1 MNSFTRLGRF
11 LLVALALSGGAWRLQ
26 AADSRVVALSS
37 RGVVRPGMD
46 TLIAGFVI
54 DGSAPKDVLIRGVGP
69 TLAQAG
75 IREALQ
81 QVRLQVFDRTG
92 KVIATNEKWDGSLT
106 DAFKMVGASALTPGS
121 NDAALRLTLSPG
133 VYTAHVSTVNS
144 PRGVALAEVYEMDS
158 ASRLMALSTRAR
170 VESGEGVLIS
180 GLVVTGG
187 NRRVLVRAVGP
198 GLIAQGVEGVLADPM
213 VSVID
218 RHGATIAS
226 NEDWEDNNNGGVVSA
241 LGTSVGAF
249 PLQAG
254 SKDAAMAIEL
264 PQGVYTIHVKGT
276 GGGTGVALLE
286 VYDLTGKVEE
296 QNAPSGYSGYTA
308 SALSWSREAVD
319 ARLGPTFEQLNPGA
333 PDDRPTLF
341 TRESR
346 MPPAKYYVRIK
357 PYELGGEAES
367 DGDYWSETGQVG
379 YVPDDPVNDPGLDR
393 VQLYAYYNKVFA
405 ISPRFDWPSGKP
417 HPDPQTREP
426 HYVQLNGGT
435 IPMQPVAMVRGYG
448 MQQNEQVMVYRDGL
462 FAVAGMQTSRSGKER
477 PYPGFKFPAHKV
489 PRAIT
494 VTTSNEFALVVVW
507 DTQRNI
513 GQLAVVAMEG
523 KYLPFHTWP
532 YMGLPNQGSFSDFK
546 LLGYIDLPMKS
557 PNAISAAS
565 NGLWQGPSST
575 NGKVLSQ
582 IDLGLDSAR
591 KNIYSG
597 AWKSVVATAGYALV
611 SSTEDNKAVIVDLTA
626 LFSYMRESYLSSA
639 ESYQATLAARGA
651 APEQFPQ
658 TFDVRPA
665 TKPTVIWQG
674 TFNQPTTV
682 LAGFEVDRW
691 SKDRYKGYVAT
702 RDGTIHILDTSP
714 IMARNSWEVRGK
726 LEQIG
731 TVKVGRNP
739 VSMVF
744 ARRKESGLPL
754 LPNADNGEQR
764 APDPYNNLFYV
775 ACRGERS
782 VDTVVTWHGQGA
794 MYRRIK
800 DSRMG
805 DPVAVSTAVRGNIL
819 TVADFRG
826 KKILSFRIGTLKDL
840 RNNVSYP
847 PGDPNYGYEFAGEL
861 PLEGSPFLITS
872 ANLN

>member
-1 MNSFTRLGRF
+1 M
-11 LLVALALSGGAWRLQ
+11 
-26 AADSRVVALSS
+26 
-37 RGVVRPGMD
+37 
-46 TLIAGFVI
+46 IAGFVI
-54 DGSAPKDVLIRGVGP
+54 NGSAPKDVLIRGVGP
-69 TLAQAG
+69 TLGEAG
-75 IREALQ
+75 VKGALGAL
-81 QVRLQVFDRTG
+81 RLQVFDRTG
-92 KVIATNEKWDGSLT
+92 KVIATNDQWDPSLAG
-106 DAFKMVGASALTPGS
+106 AFKQVGASSLAAGS
-121 NDAALRLTLSPG
+121 RDTALRLTLAPG
-133 VYTAHVSTVNS
+133 VYTAHVTAVNS
-144 PRGVALAEVYEMDS
+144 PHGVALAEVYEMDG

-170 VESGEGVLIS
+170 VEADEGVLIS
-180 GLVVTGG
+180 GLVVKESS
-187 NRRVLVRAVGP
+187 RRVLIRAVGP
-198 GLIAQGVEGVLADPM
+198 GLQAQGVTEFLQDPN
-213 VSVID
+213 VAIINRQGTTV
-218 RHGATIAS
+218 AS
-226 NEDWEDNNNGGVVSA
+226 NDNWSESDKDGLLSKAAASA
-241 LGTSVGAF
+241 GAF
-249 PLQAG
+249 PLESG
-254 SKDAAMAIEL
+254 SKDAALVAEL
-264 PQGVYTIHVKGT
+264 PAGAYTVHVKGA

-286 VYDLTGKVEE
+286 VYDLSDKVAA
-296 QNAPSGYSGYTA
+296 QNEPSGYSGYSA
-308 SALSWSREAVD
+308 SALSWSKEAVD

-333 PDDRPTLF
+333 ADDRPTLF
-341 TRESR
+341 SNVSK
-346 MPPAKYYVRIK
+346 MAPAKYYVRIK
-357 PYELGGEAES
+357 PYELGTEPAS

-379 YVPDDPVNDPGLDR
+379 YVPDDPAGDPGLDR

-405 ISPRFDWPSGKP
+405 ISPRLDWGSGTP
-417 HPDPQTREP
+417 HPDPQTRES
-426 HYVQLNGGT
+426 HYVNLNGGT
-435 IPMQPVAMVRGYG
+435 RPSQPVAMVRSYG

-462 FAVAGMQTSRSGKER
+462 FAVAGMQTSRAGKER
-477 PYPGFKFPAHKV
+477 PYPGFKFPSHKV
-489 PRAIT
+489 PRAIA

-557 PNAISAAS
+557 PNAVSAAS

-575 NGKVLSQ
+575 DGKVLSQ

-597 AWKSVVATAGYALV
+597 AWKSVVATGGYALV
-611 SSTEDNKAVIVDLTA
+611 SSTEENKAVIVDLTPVFA
-626 LFSYMRESYLSSA
+626 YMRESYLSSG

-658 TFDVRPA
+658 TFAVRPSIQPA
-665 TKPTVIWQG
+665 VIWQG
-674 TFNQPTTV
+674 TFSQPTTV
-682 LAGFEVDRW
+682 LAGFDVDRW

-714 IMARNSWEVRGK
+714 LMARHSWEIRGK

-754 LPNADNGEQR
+754 LPNADNGDQR

-840 RNNVSYP
+840 RNKVSYA

-861 PLEGSPFLITS
+861 PFQGSPFMVNS